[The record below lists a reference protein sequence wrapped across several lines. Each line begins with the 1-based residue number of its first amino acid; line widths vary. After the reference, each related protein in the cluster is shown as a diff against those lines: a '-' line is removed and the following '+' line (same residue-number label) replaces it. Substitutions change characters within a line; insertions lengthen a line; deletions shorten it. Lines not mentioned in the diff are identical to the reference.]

1 MKIMDN
7 KVTWISV
14 FVTCILT
21 SKEKDSSE
29 CQKYGFKS
37 TMLYMMI
44 AKPVENWHNKQ
55 TFFFFLLS
63 HLLEPVKLKLGLSKW
78 CLQIVLPLGLTTAVH
93 HLL

>member
-1 MKIMDN
+1 MKN

-37 TMLYMMI
+37 TVLYMMI
-44 AKPVENWHNKQ
+44 
-55 TFFFFLLS
+55 
-63 HLLEPVKLKLGLSKW
+63 VKLMEYWHKKQACVS
-78 CLQIVLPLGLTTAVH
+78 VVTST
-93 HLL
+93 